1 MVSTGAGIALERAAS
16 GRRRPAA
23 VGSLA
28 HAPRAAPS
36 ATGEQAFRGKGFSQN
51 GAGRVMGHQSLA
63 ADMWGWGFRWHRR
76 PTVYGGEALCEE
88 RGAVARRQ
96 AV

>member
-16 GRRRPAA
+16 GRRRPAT

-63 ADMWGWGFRWHRR
+63 ADMWG
-76 PTVYGGEALCEE
+76 
-88 RGAVARRQ
+88 
-96 AV
+96 